1 MSEEEKLVKRVSFAG
16 LGISIFLSLLVLIF
30 HSAISSLFTLSGGIL
45 SVFFFILLK
54 GIAYKFIE
62 KRSFIYI
69 LLYILR
75 LALIGG
81 TFYAIIIISK
91 REILYFFI
99 GFLSIIFAIMME
111 GIVQFL
117 KLKKGTK

>member
-1 MSEEEKLVKRVSFAG
+1 MSEDEKLVKRVTLVGF
-16 LGISIFLSLLVLIF
+16 GISVFLSLLVLIF
-30 HSAISSLFTLSGGIL
+30 HRPISSLFTLSGGIL

-54 GIAYKFIE
+54 GITYKFIE

-81 TFYAIIIISK
+81 TFYAIIILSK
-91 REILYFFI
+91 REILYFFM
-99 GFLSIIFAIMME
+99 GFLSIILAIMME
-111 GIVQFL
+111 GVVQFL
-117 KLKKGTK
+117 KLKRGTG